1 MTDDFARFTLNERLS
16 VREGFRFTA
25 RPFETLLEL
34 FERPHLLVAI
44 EVMGAL
50 FPHRDAEPF
59 VRVANADGW
68 GPRSWITRVAE
79 DGSAIT
85 GYFATDA
92 RLDGGTLEFG
102 YGDAVYGRI
111 PSFRAGVE
119 KLDRSALDV
128 EPVVVTTDLIRR
140 ISKVE
145 TDEDPLNL
153 KRE

>member
-1 MTDDFARFTLNERLS
+1 MTDDLSRFTLNERLS

-25 RPFETLLEL
+25 RVFETLLEL

-44 EVMGAL
+44 EVRGAL
-50 FPHRDAEPF
+50 FPHRNAQPF
-59 VRVANADGW
+59 VRVANADGR

-92 RLDGGTLEFG
+92 RIDGGTLEFG
-102 YGDAVYGRI
+102 YGNAVYGRI
-111 PSFRAGVE
+111 PSFRAEVD
-119 KLDRSALDV
+119 KLDRRALDV
-128 EPVVVTTDLIRR
+128 EPVVVTTELIRR
-140 ISKVE
+140 ISKLD

-153 KRE
+153 KRK